1 MVTITKRNSP
11 KEYLLRWLGK
21 LKYGITSMRF
31 TMVATY
37 FAVMLVTLVLMCIY
51 VIGLLSESLYNTE
64 TVDMFAKA
72 NIIAMTVSDQWGDNA
87 QLSELR
93 FADTVDRSLA
103 GTSIRGVITNTAYT
117 VLYDTNK
124 EAGLVGKAFM
134 RDVLK
139 RGLDGEQAE
148 AYSESNGM
156 KLLMVSVPV
165 EKNGSIVGGVYLAK
179 TMSGIEDTIR
189 VTSTSL
195 IVFSAMIVVLIG
207 MLSFGLSYII
217 TAPIAE
223 FTRAAREISK
233 GNFKYRIKVRGTN
246 EMTQMADTL
255 NYMCDELGLLEEKR
269 RKFVSDASH
278 ELKTPM
284 AGIKLICDSLVQA
297 PDVDPAMIK
306 EFLSDMSEE
315 VDRLTRV
322 INRLLVLTKLDGG
335 MALKPEQTDMKA
347 LLDRTVRKL
356 WGMAE
361 AKDIAIHRLY
371 SEKTFEPA
379 VLDAD
384 KIYEAVYNITDNA
397 IKYTPEGGRVYIDM
411 QERDGFIIIRIEDT
425 GDGIPE
431 AERERVFERFY
442 RLDDSR
448 SRETGGTGL
457 GLAIAKEA
465 VTMHGGRIEIA
476 DGAEGGCAFIIIIPS
491 AGGMHM

>member
-124 EAGLVGKAFM
+124 EAGIVGKAFM

>member
-11 KEYLLRWLGK
+11 KEYLLCWLGK